1 MAQGRRVVITG
12 LGTVSPNGND
22 VSSTWESIVNGQ
34 SGVELIEKFDTSE
47 FTTKFG
53 ASVKDFDKNE
63 NIDPKDS
70 RRLDPFIQFGLA
82 ATAEAIK
89 DSGINLNDHDL
100 DRIGVSIGSGIGGL
114 ETIEKNSLILK
125 DKGPKRIS
133 PFFVPGSII
142 NMASGTVAIKYGL
155 RGPNLSM
162 VSACS
167 SAGHS
172 IGYSAR
178 SIAYGEVD
186 IMVTGGAEAAMSPLG
201 LAGFNA
207 AKALSTRN
215 DSPKEASRPWDKD
228 RDGFVLGEGSGVLI
242 LEDLESAKKRSAKI
256 YAEIIG
262 FGMSDDA
269 FHMTAP
275 AEDGKGAKLAMKNSL
290 VDAEIDFSEIDHI
303 NAHGTSTPLGDVVE
317 SRAIRELFSND
328 ADNILVSSTKSMTG
342 HLLGAAGAI
351 ESIFSI
357 LSLNDNVIPPT
368 INLENPDNEANL
380 RLVAKAT
387 VSKKINH
394 VMNNTFGFGGTN
406 VSLIFKKFE

>member
-12 LGTVSPNGND
+12 LGTVCPNGNN
-22 VSSTWESIVNGQ
+22 VTSSWNSVINGESGA
-34 SGVELIEKFDTSE
+34 ELIQRFDTSE
-47 FTTKFG
+47 FATKFG
-53 ASVKDFDKNE
+53 ATVKDFDKNE

-89 DSGINLNDHDL
+89 DSGINFEEHDL
-100 DRIGVSIGSGIGGL
+100 DRICVSIVSGIGGL
-114 ETIEKNSLILK
+114 VTIEKNSLVLK
-125 DKGPKRIS
+125 EKGPKRIS

-155 RGPNLSM
+155 SGPNLSM
-162 VSACS
+162 GSACS

-178 SIAYGEVD
+178 SIAYGEAD
-186 IMVTGGAEAAMSPLG
+186 IMVTGGAEAAMCPLG
-201 LAGFNA
+201 IAGFNA

-215 DSPKEASRPWDKD
+215 ESPKEASRPWDKD

-242 LEDLESAKKRSAKI
+242 LEELEFAKKRNAKI

-269 FHMTAP
+269 YHMTAP

-290 VDAEIDFSEIDHI
+290 IDAEIDYEKIDHI

-317 SRAIRELFSND
+317 SKAIRELFSD
-328 ADNILVSSTKSMTG
+328 HADKILVSSTKSMTG

-357 LSLNDNVIPPT
+357 LSIRDNIIPPT
-368 INLENPDNEANL
+368 INLDNPDNDANL
-380 RLVAKAT
+380 NLVAKES
-387 VSKKINH
+387 VNQEINY

-406 VSLIFKKFE
+406 VSLIFKKF